1 MEARETL
8 VTLWGITFD
17 CQYLYERGQAMT
29 LTDPAFEDGAILTV
43 CKVGGVDI
51 FEMLTRYQTLR
62 IEEAILGQR

>member
-1 MEARETL
+1 
-8 VTLWGITFD
+8 
-17 CQYLYERGQAMT
+17 MT